1 EGRCS
6 LVTSFGVFKYMA
18 LYSLVQ
24 FVSVLLLYTINTNLS
39 DFQFLF
45 FDLVITTTVAVLM
58 GRTGPAQEL
67 GVERP
72 QGALISVLVLGSLLL
87 QTALLITVQ
96 VLSYFITVSQ
106 SWYVPLNSTVTAPQN
121 LPNYENTVLFCVTGF
136 QYLILAVAMSKGYP
150 FREPL
155 YTN

>member
-1 EGRCS
+1 MPLGH
-6 LVTSFGVFKYMA
+6 LVPPVPF
-18 LYSLVQ
+18 LVPVTEQ
-24 FVSVLLLYTINTNLS
+24 VASPSQINTNLS

-45 FDLVITTTVAVLM
+45 FDLIITTTVAVLM

-96 VLSYFITVSQ
+96 VLSYFITISQ
-106 SWYVPLNSTVTAPQN
+106 SW
-121 LPNYENTVLFCVTGF
+121 
-136 QYLILAVAMSKGYP
+136 
-150 FREPL
+150 
-155 YTN
+155 